1 MINKDNDY
9 NKDENRDDDN
19 GNQVF
24 PPGSKHGVAD
34 NKVHRRGRCNTIVY
48 GTIKPWD
55 SIRSASISMFWCMS
69 DFGKLLQIQLRCE
82 TLEN

>member
-1 MINKDNDY
+1 MMINKDNDY

-48 GTIKPWD
+48 GTIKTM
-55 SIRSASISMFWCMS
+55 RSYNERFNIHVSVHVRFW
-69 DFGKLLQIQLRCE
+69 
-82 TLEN
+82 